1 MNTRYK
7 NLNLIFELVKKGDIV
22 VGCHLLALPALHPGF
37 AGALSTEFVTNRLL
51 PGTVLAPPQVALT
64 VLAAEKSVG

>member
-22 VGCHLLALPALHPGF
+22 VGCHLLALPAKF
-37 AGALSTEFVTNRLL
+37 ENAN
-51 PGTVLAPPQVALT
+51 
-64 VLAAEKSVG
+64 